1 MLVLPCL
8 VFPTFSLFSV
18 VLQVVVQYETEQ
30 LDMVLDCL
38 ERTTAHLTAAI
49 VSKDTQ
55 FQNKV
60 RHYPIRAVHHNCFC
74 GAPHFLVYLLSL

>member
-1 MLVLPCL
+1 M
-8 VFPTFSLFSV
+8 
-18 VLQVVVQYETEQ
+18 VVQYETEQ
-30 LDMVLDCL
+30 LEMVLDCL

-60 RHYPIRAVHHNCFC
+60 RRYSIYT
-74 GAPHFLVYLLSL
+74 VYNHLCLKPLIISLSFFVVNYTRSWAAR

>member
-1 MLVLPCL
+1 MTIHLLYSSS
-8 VFPTFSLFSV
+8 SLKIELFLRTHT
-18 VLQVVVQYETEQ
+18 LQVVVQYETEQ
-30 LDMVLDCL
+30 LDLVLDCL

-60 RHYPIRAVHHNCFC
+60 RPSLFD
-74 GAPHFLVYLLSL
+74 FLEYFHCVF